1 MTDALNP
8 RAFRCDPDTESLA
21 CELLRDDNPYA
32 VRMGMLILMRRFL
45 KTDPHLPQIL
55 AVRRSHDTLA
65 MMTAWFLAELAIH
78 DPEAVLDVIDTLD
91 WATAKR
97 LGQKVRDSRRI
108 GQNVKDRI
116 SEACSSIRWTGQQQ
130 SASVRKCGIPGG
142 SGRMSRTGFPK
153 PAEAADRC
161 R

>member
-1 MTDALNP
+1 MINEIREFGEAADALRRFAPFADNWAVTDALNP

-78 DPEAVLDVIDTLD
+78 DPEAVLDVIDMLD

-116 SEACSSIRWTGQQQ
+116 SEACRRRKIGR
-130 SASVRKCGIPGG
+130 ASCR
-142 SGRMSRTGFPK
+142 
-153 PAEAADRC
+153 DRV
-161 R
+161 